1 MKIDLSKNVEI
12 NNFSEYIFWSYKKNA
27 ILPVEVVADRVILYG
42 EIKDMLLLMKLVNK
56 ESIIKVLKKISD
68 TGRYKKRI
76 NFFEKIILN

>member
-1 MKIDLSKNVEI
+1 MKIDLSKNVKI

-42 EIKDMLLLMKLVNK
+42 EIKDMLLL
-56 ESIIKVLKKISD
+56 IKFLKKISD
-68 TGRYKKRI
+68 TRRYKKII